1 MERTFDAV
9 EPREDAM
16 QLAHRRRRVAFRGP
30 TGDRSRG
37 AALVEAAFIT
47 PVFMLMVLGIME
59 VGLAMNDNLSLAHTV
74 RAGTRV
80 ASASG
85 NDPYADYGIIQAVKR
100 ESAAVP
106 RAQVKL
112 IVVYRAS
119 RFGEEPPTQCK
130 NGTSIAPSSPTSNA
144 CNVYTS
150 AAFDVKKNK
159 WACNPQESLDRYWCP
174 TTRVV
179 SRSVGPNYVGVW
191 VKVEHKWVTRMF
203 GTTVQLTDQS
213 VIRLEPRTR

>member
-1 MERTFDAV
+1 MERAFDAV

-16 QLAHRRRRVAFRGP
+16 QLAHRRRRAAFRGP
-30 TGDRSRG
+30 TDDRSRG

-59 VGLAMNDNLSLAHTV
+59 IGLAMNDNLSLAHTV

-106 RAQVKL
+106 QSQIKL

-119 RFGEEPPTQCK
+119 RFGEEPPLTCR
-130 NGTSIAPSSPTSNA
+130 NGTSIAPSSPTSTA
-144 CNVYTS
+144 CNVYTPE
-150 AAFDVKKNK
+150 AFEAKKNEF
-159 WACNPQESLDRYWCP
+159 ACNPAESLDKYWCP
-174 TTRVV
+174 TSRVV

-191 VKVEHKWVTRMF
+191 MKVEHKWVTRMF
-203 GTTVQLTDQS
+203 GSTVMLTDQS
-213 VIRLEPRTR
+213 VIRLEPRTK